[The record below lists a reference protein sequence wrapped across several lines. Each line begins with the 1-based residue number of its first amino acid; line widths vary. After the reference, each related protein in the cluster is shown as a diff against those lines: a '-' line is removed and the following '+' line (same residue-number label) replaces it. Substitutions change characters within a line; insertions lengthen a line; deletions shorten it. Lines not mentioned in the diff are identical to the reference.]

1 MLWYNCLGKP
11 VKAQNPEF
19 RERDDALLGRAIFY
33 VQGFDESREESP
45 FMTASPVIMH
55 DNWTIQQNFSNDGN

>member
-33 VQGFDESREESP
+33 VQGLDESREESP
-45 FMTASPVIMH
+45 FMTASPVIM
-55 DNWTIQQNFSNDGN
+55 Q